1 MTYRAKKKYIE
12 KLRYKKWKYIK
23 AIRKLHYQ
31 YIREVKKITSLK
43 AKEINF
49 MNDIMYDNL
58 YNRRYNPISY
68 SILTLDSYYLASST
82 KRYLYITSYT
92 LACMIMMRLV
102 KDYYDT
108 SEILKGDFNYGELL
122 RTIIQNYLKSI

>member
-23 AIRKLHYQ
+23 AIRKLYYR

-49 MNDIMYDNL
+49 MNDIVYDNL
-58 YNRRYNPISY
+58 YNRRYNTFNP
-68 SILTLDSYYLASST
+68 LNLDSYYLASST

-92 LACMIMMRLV
+92 LACMIMMNLV

>member
-23 AIRKLHYQ
+23 AIRKLYYR
-31 YIREVKKITSLK
+31 YIREVKKITSLE

-58 YNRRYNPISY
+58 YNRRYNTFNP
-68 SILTLDSYYLASST
+68 LNLDSYYLVSST
-82 KRYLYITSYT
+82 KRYLYTTSYT

>member
-23 AIRKLHYQ
+23 AIRKLYYR

-49 MNDIMYDNL
+49 MNDIVYDNL
-58 YNRRYNPISY
+58 YNRRYNTFNH
-68 SILTLDSYYLASST
+68 LNLDSYYLASST